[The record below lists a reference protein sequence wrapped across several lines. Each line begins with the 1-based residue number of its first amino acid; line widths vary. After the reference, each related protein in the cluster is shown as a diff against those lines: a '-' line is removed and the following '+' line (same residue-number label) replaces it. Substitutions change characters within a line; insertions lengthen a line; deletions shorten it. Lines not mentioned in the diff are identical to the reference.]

1 MQNNLKHPHFSPPV
15 CSVWDKGYRYGFN
28 GKEIDNE
35 VFNGCIAFEAR
46 IFDSRIG
53 RFFST
58 DPRESEYAWQSTYV
72 YFKNSPIGTLDYLGK
87 GDVDPVDPIDN
98 NISIPESVNNT
109 KDDGK
114 FDKDVTG
121 WRTLRWKIKSLIQKS
136 TPNNEIDIKVRNNV
150 DGKKLNYKT
159 SWRPIKY
166 RIDTNNG
173 GNNSTSQTIPSSV
186 APIGSSPIPK
196 DLVIPP
202 MIVPLVN
209 LSENDLPDASRF
221 FLTAKSVPITSN
233 FTIPTTSGEGITG
246 TLNISYFSDLAVLTT
261 PGTDKIPDQ
270 FVILNSTTG
279 ATILNTG
286 QVLVP
291 MVNITKP
298 AITGDQFN
306 VTITPNNIGFPGDRF
321 HIIIWFSI
329 P

>member
-1 MQNNLKHPHFSPPV
+1 M
-15 CSVWDKGYRYGFN
+15 WDKVIRYGFN
-28 GKEIDNE
+28 SKEKDNE

-46 IFDSRIG
+46 IYDSRIG

-58 DPRESEYAWQSTYV
+58 DPREMEYAWQSTYV
-72 YFKNSPIGTLDYLGK
+72 YFKNCPISVIDFLGK
-87 GDVDPVDPIDN
+87 GDVDQIDPSIDN
-98 NISIPESVNNT
+98 TTKTETTNNT
-109 KDDGK
+109 NNDG
-114 FDKDVTG
+114 FDKDVTK

-196 DLVIPP
+196 DLAIPP

-209 LSENDLPDASRF
+209 LSENDLPGASRF

-233 FTIPTTSGEGITG
+233 FTIPTTSGIGITG

-261 PGTDKIPDQ
+261 LTGKDNIPDQ
-270 FVILNSTTG
+270 FVIINSTTG